1 MIDAWQQKKVD
12 KFFSYLT
19 DDYYYQSSSGV
30 SRTYQ
35 ERKNKAYEIFAA
47 NSYISISTSNMNVTI
62 NGDNAEVKYDQVYRS
77 TTINESTVKKLFLRK
92 TNNQWKVYKEL
103 SGFY

>member
-1 MIDAWQQKKVD
+1 
-12 KFFSYLT
+12 
-19 DDYYYQSSSGV
+19 
-30 SRTYQ
+30 
-35 ERKNKAYEIFAA
+35 
-47 NSYISISTSNMNVTI
+47 MNVTI